1 MDITHLAS
9 FYEVVQRGS
18 FSAAADALG
27 VSKGMLS
34 RHVSALESALNAQ
47 LLQRTTRR
55 LSLTE
60 AGRVLH
66 QQAGEIFALAR
77 EAEEGIRALTE
88 EDSGRLRF
96 TCPVST
102 GDRMVSELLARFAEL
117 CPGVQ
122 VELNFTNAMIDMSQG
137 ENDIALRAMELI
149 PDNLVALPL
158 GRLKDVVVASPA
170 LRAMELI
177 PDNLVALPLGRLKD
191 VVVASPALLAREG
204 IPATPYELGG
214 RSCLLQGHNPDWEQW
229 HFRQGD
235 EEAHILVQGRVRAN
249 HYSTLLQ
256 LARAGMG
263 FAKCPLMLVEASL
276 ARGELVA
283 VLTEWQTGLHPIHV
297 LHAQQRRVPRK
308 IRLFKQVLAQWFAE
322 RPHYLLG

>member
-1 MDITHLAS
+1 MMDITHLAS

-47 LLQRTTRR
+47 LLQRTTSR

-170 LRAMELI
+170 L
-177 PDNLVALPLGRLKD
+177 
-191 VVVASPALLAREG
+191 LAREG

-229 HFRQGD
+229 HFRQGE

>member
-102 GDRMVSELLARFAEL
+102 GDRMVSELIARFAEL

-137 ENDIALRAMELI
+137 ENDI
-149 PDNLVALPL
+149 
-158 GRLKDVVVASPA
+158 A

-229 HFRQGD
+229 HFRQGE

>member
-170 LRAMELI
+170 L
-177 PDNLVALPLGRLKD
+177 
-191 VVVASPALLAREG
+191 LAREG

-229 HFRQGD
+229 HFRQGE

-249 HYSTLLQ
+249 HYCTLLQ

>member
-1 MDITHLAS
+1 MMDITHLAS

-66 QQAGEIFALAR
+66 QQAGESFALAR

-102 GDRMVSELLARFAEL
+102 GDRMVSDLLARFAEL

-170 LRAMELI
+170 L
-177 PDNLVALPLGRLKD
+177 
-191 VVVASPALLAREG
+191 LAREG

-214 RSCLLQGHNPDWEQW
+214 RSCLLQGHTPDWEQG
-229 HFRQGD
+229 HFRQGE

-249 HYSTLLQ
+249 HYTTLLQ

>member
-1 MDITHLAS
+1 MMDITHLAS

-102 GDRMVSELLARFAEL
+102 GDRMVSELIARFAEL

-137 ENDIALRAMELI
+137 ENDI
-149 PDNLVALPL
+149 
-158 GRLKDVVVASPA
+158 A

-229 HFRQGD
+229 HFRQGE

>member
-1 MDITHLAS
+1 MMDITHLAS

-137 ENDIALRAMELI
+137 ENDIALRAMEL
-149 PDNLVALPL
+149 L
-158 GRLKDVVVASPA
+158 
-170 LRAMELI
+170 

-229 HFRQGD
+229 HFRQGE

>member
-1 MDITHLAS
+1 MMDITHLAS

-170 LRAMELI
+170 L
-177 PDNLVALPLGRLKD
+177 
-191 VVVASPALLAREG
+191 LAREG

-229 HFRQGD
+229 HFRQGE
-235 EEAHILVQGRVRAN
+235 EEARILVQGRVRAN

>member
-1 MDITHLAS
+1 MMDITHLAS

-149 PDNLVALPL
+149 PDNLVALPF
-158 GRLKDVVVASPA
+158 
-170 LRAMELI
+170 
-177 PDNLVALPLGRLKD
+177 GRLKD

-229 HFRQGD
+229 HFRQGE

>member
-9 FYEVVQRGS
+9 FYEVVKQGS
-18 FSAAADALG
+18 FSAAAEALE

-34 RHVSALESALNAQ
+34 RHVSALEVSLNAQ

-60 AGRVLH
+60 AGKTLYL
-66 QQAGEIFALAR
+66 QAGQIFALAQQ
-77 EAEEGIRALTE
+77 AEQEIQALTE

-102 GDRMVSELLARFAEL
+102 GDRMVSELLGRFAVL
-117 CPGVQ
+117 CPGVE

-137 ENDIALRAMELI
+137 ENDIALRAMSQV

-158 GRLKDVVVASPA
+158 GRLKDVVVASP
-170 LRAMELI
+170 
-177 PDNLVALPLGRLKD
+177 V
-191 VVVASPALLAREG
+191 LLAREG
-204 IPATPYELGG
+204 APASPYELVG
-214 RSCLLQGHNPDWEQW
+214 RTCLLQDHNPAWEQW
-229 HFRQGD
+229 LFRRGG
-235 EEAHILVQGRVRAN
+235 EEALIPVQGKVRAN

-256 LARAGMG
+256 LARSGMG

-283 VLTEWQTGLHPIHV
+283 VLEEWQTGLHPLHV

-322 RPHYLLG
+322 RPDYLLR